1 MTTGAEGWGGI
12 QIMLEFVW
20 SAEAADDMGYPPN
33 RIIPF
38 FGLLILIVAA
48 LWGMISSW
56 RVAAI
61 LSWELFSNYV
71 VILTHEEDYEEE
83 DDNIEDDDNLY
94 DNYDDVQ

>member
-48 LWGMISSW
+48 L
-56 RVAAI
+56 
-61 LSWELFSNYV
+61 
-71 VILTHEEDYEEE
+71 
-83 DDNIEDDDNLY
+83 
-94 DNYDDVQ
+94 

>member
-1 MTTGAEGWGGI
+1 
-12 QIMLEFVW
+12 
-20 SAEAADDMGYPPN
+20 
-33 RIIPF
+33 
-38 FGLLILIVAA
+38 
-48 LWGMISSW
+48 MISSW

-83 DDNIEDDDNLY
+83 DDNVEDDDNLY